1 VKRYDDCIICNTGV
15 AVIGGSGGSP
25 VAGKAIFDS
34 VLSAGSLSVFLRN
47 FALNIANTPDNT
59 FLLGRNQFTNAYML

>member
-1 VKRYDDCIICNTGV
+1 MKRYDDCIIRNTGV

-34 VLSAGSLSVFLRN
+34 VITAGSLSVFLRN
-47 FALNIANTPDNT
+47 FAHNIANPPDNA
-59 FLLGRNQFTNAYML
+59 FLLDLNQFANAYMS